1 MTVDDGF
8 KATTTWHVV
17 SRLRDE
23 ILSGR
28 MPYGTRLRQAEVA
41 ARFGISTTPVREAFR
56 ELAALGLVE
65 IHPHRGAVVH
75 PPSGRELAQIYEVR
89 TLLEPVSVAW
99 SASRITSE
107 AIGEAHKLLTTMR
120 NLTDPDAITKLNRRF
135 HALIAVASGNSQL
148 SDLVI
153 NLLDLSTPYIVRINQ
168 LNPNEESEHQ
178 HAEHEEILAACE
190 RRDPAAAYQA
200 SLHHLTRLRRITGD
214 GGPPDLSDRWLP
226 FALPLRLTPKAEDRP
241 I

>member
-41 ARFGISTTPVREAFR
+41 GRFGISTTPVREALR

-65 IHPHRGAVVH
+65 ILPHRGAVVH

-99 SASRITSE
+99 SATRITGE
-107 AIGEAHKLLTTMR
+107 AIGEAHKLLATMR
-120 NLTDPDAITKLNRRF
+120 SLTDPDAITKLNRKF
-135 HALIAVASGNSQL
+135 HALIAMASGNSHL

-153 NLLDLSTPYIVRINQ
+153 NLLDISTPYIVRVNE
-168 LNPNEESEHQ
+168 LTPNDGSEHQ
-178 HAEHEEILAACE
+178 AAEHEEILAACE
-190 RRDPAAAYQA
+190 RRDPAAAYRA
-200 SLHHLTRLRRITGD
+200 SLNHLTRLRRMTGD

-226 FALPLRLTPKAEDRP
+226 FTLPVWLTPPADQP
-241 I
+241 S